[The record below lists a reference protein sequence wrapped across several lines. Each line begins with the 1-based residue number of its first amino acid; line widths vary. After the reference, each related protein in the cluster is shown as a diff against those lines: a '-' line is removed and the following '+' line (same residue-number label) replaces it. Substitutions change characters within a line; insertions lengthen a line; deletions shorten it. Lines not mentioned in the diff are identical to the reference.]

1 MPGIEDQLEPAH
13 QQILML
19 AQSDGWSPP
28 RPALRTPGAVQL
40 DADEANDDSWAGSGH
55 DAWIYSYLII

>member
-1 MPGIEDQLEPAH
+1 
-13 QQILML
+13 ML